1 MNVLSL
7 RLTELNLEFGSYS
20 KFMLNAV
27 HKPFSLKFISRY
39 KESTRECVIV
49 WGEINMG
56 LFYLRFGCLI
66 NVLYWQSIY
75 FKDLQGMIKCIEA
88 ISADEE
94 SRVERV
100 VNRLHPTYDSTNTA
114 GYRDVSLNLLLRT
127 PETVRLGL
135 GGHVCEVQLVLVSFA
150 EIKVDSYVF
159 S

>member
-1 MNVLSL
+1 MNVAPL

-27 HKPFSLKFISRY
+27 HKPLYLKCISRY
-39 KESTRECVIV
+39 SESTRECVIV
-49 WGEINMG
+49 WGKMNMRF
-56 LFYLRFGCLI
+56 LYSRFGCLKY
-66 NVLYWQSIY
+66 VLSWQSIY
-75 FKDLQGMIKCIEA
+75 FKDLQGIINCVEA
-88 ISADEE
+88 ISTDEE

-100 VNRLHPTYDSTNTA
+100 VNRLHPTYDSTHTA

-150 EIKVDSYVF
+150 EIKVDSDVF